1 MREVYAVGVGITSFT
16 RLEYPISEI
25 AAYPAMMA
33 LKDAGL
39 SKVDH
44 VYVANMGSARL
55 NHQSGLAS
63 AVVDTLSLTPAGA
76 EVIENGPASGAAAP
90 RFVGLVKTFEDTL
103 LVFRSNSHPGV

>member
-1 MREVYAVGVGITSFT
+1 MRDVYAVGVGITSFT

-44 VYVANMGSARL
+44 IYVANMGSSRL

-63 AVVDTLSLTPAGA
+63 AVVDALKLRLL
-76 EVIENGPASGAAAP
+76 AAP
-90 RFVGLVKTFEDTL
+90 EGATRYVLVQRKL
-103 LVFRSNSHPGV
+103 

>member
-16 RLEYPISEI
+16 RLEYPLSEI

-44 VYVANMGSARL
+44 VYVANMAAARL

-76 EVIENGPASGAAAP
+76 EVIENGPASGASALKQAGAA
-90 RFVGLVKTFEDTL
+90 RVWGLTVARE
-103 LVFRSNSHPGV
+103 V